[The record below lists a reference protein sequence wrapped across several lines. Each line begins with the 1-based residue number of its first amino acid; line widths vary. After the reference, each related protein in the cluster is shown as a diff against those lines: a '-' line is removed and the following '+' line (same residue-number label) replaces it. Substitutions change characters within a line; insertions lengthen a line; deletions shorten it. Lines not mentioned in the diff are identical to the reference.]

1 MRSQS
6 TVVNRKKK
14 QRVRARA
21 YQHILRAIAAPALKY
36 FDFYTTGASTTTFAS
51 AIISAIPQGVGQ
63 SHRLVDTVLLD
74 RMDVRMYFVS
84 STTDVTNVIRFSL
97 FHWIPNTLALLPGAT
112 SYYED
117 PASFGVRT
125 PLNFEGRRDYR
136 TITDRIISLVGTD
149 TSLTNTY
156 TRVFNTSFN
165 LKGRIDFNLGA
176 TTGYNHIYIV
186 HFSDSAITPFP
197 SVTAQIRLWYTD
209 TVS

>member
-1 MRSQS
+1 MK
-6 TVVNRKKK
+6 NRKRN
-14 QRVRARA
+14 QRARNTA
-21 YQHILRAIAAPALKY
+21 YKHVPRAIAAPALKY

-51 AIISAIPQGVGQ
+51 AIVSAVPQGVGQ

-74 RMDVRMYFVS
+74 RMDVRMYFTS
-84 STTDVTNVIRFSL
+84 SSSDVTNVIRLSL
-97 FHWIPNTLALLPGAT
+97 FHWIPNTSALLPGAT

-117 PASFGVRT
+117 PSTFGVRT

-149 TSLTNTY
+149 TNPTNTY
-156 TRVFNTSFN
+156 TKQYNASIN
-165 LKGRIDFNLGA
+165 LKGRIDFNLGL
-176 TTGYNHIYIV
+176 TTGYNHIYIT

-197 SVTAQIRLWYTD
+197 TVTAQIRIWYTD